1 MRAHLALVLAM
12 TLAVVAVVKAA
23 PAPAPAPEGEHQR
36 QVHEEVD
43 RLEQAVVDQFMLN
56 PKTHRERLFRDLT
69 VDGYLDRIQAGNK
82 TLLAI
87 YKDEDGMRKKEIDKI
102 SGANEF
108 EEFYNRLRIIKDHHR
123 RYPNE
128 TVEPMELE
136 FVMEPPTPE
145 QLAALDDNFTGEES
159 VGRYLDLHELHQM
172 YLNLKQLKRA
182 SYLQYL
188 SEFTLFEQI
197 PKEDKMSCGHAYQQY
212 LDAMNAYLEGF
223 LRRSKPLTNI
233 PQIKMNAR
241 AEFDKMWQE
250 GTVPGWPKPAV
261 LVEPPPMELFCI
273 ACKKLFTKES
283 VYTAHLTGKK
293 HLREAAKLEAEG
305 GNPSG
310 ASSTSTSQA
319 SSTAASTTDL
329 AEVQAKAIEDKI
341 KPEKDMAWSETL
353 AKTFAEILTQKID
366 ETKENVERRQ
376 TLTGHERDL
385 ELEEDQPE
393 LPESDDEEEEKVY
406 NPLKLPL
413 GWDGKPIPFWLYKLH
428 GLGVEYTCEICGG
441 YVYKGRKAFDKHFQE
456 RRHANGMRSLGIP
469 NTRQFH
475 EITGIEDALALW
487 KRIEGTRPD
496 TLKRDQI
503 EEYEDDEGNVFNKK
517 TYEDLKRQ
525 GLI

>member
-1 MRAHLALVLAM
+1 MDTIL
-12 TLAVVAVVKAA
+12 
-23 PAPAPAPEGEHQR
+23 EHQR
-36 QVHEEVD
+36 RLHEEVD

-69 VDGYLDRIQAGNK
+69 VDSYLDRIQTGNK
-82 TLLAI
+82 NLQSI
-87 YKDEDGMRKKEIDKI
+87 YKDEDGSRKKEIDTI

-128 TVEPMELE
+128 SVEPMELE
-136 FVMEPPTPE
+136 FVLESPTPE
-145 QLAALDDNFTGEES
+145 QLESLDSQFTGEES

-172 YLNLKQLKRA
+172 YMNLKNFKRA

-188 SEFTLFEQI
+188 SEFTLFEQM
-197 PKEDKMSCGHAYQQY
+197 PKEDKNADYQKY
-212 LDAMNAYLEGF
+212 LDAMNLYLGQF
-223 LRRSKPLTNI
+223 LRRAKPLTNI
-233 PQIKMNAR
+233 PQIKANAWV
-241 AEFDKMWQE
+241 EFEKQWQE

-261 LVEPPPMELFCI
+261 LAEPPSMELFCV
-273 ACKKLFTKES
+273 ACKKLFAKES

-293 HLREAAKLEAEG
+293 HLREVAKLEAEG
-305 GNPSG
+305 G
-310 ASSTSTSQA
+310 STTA
-319 SSTAASTTDL
+319 ITATAGTAASTEL
-329 AEVQAKAIEDKI
+329 AEAQAKAIEDKI
-341 KPEKDMAWSETL
+341 KPEKDMAWGETL

-385 ELEEDQPE
+385 ELVEDQPE

-487 KRIEGTRPD
+487 KRIEGTRPE
-496 TLKRDQI
+496 TVKRDQI